1 MESATE
7 QITRLLK
14 STGMDDKEVE
24 MLIAR
29 FLEEEAYDYLEFNNS
44 LTESE
49 RNWGKKTKMHN

>member
-1 MESATE
+1 MESAME
-7 QITRLLK
+7 QIMRLLK

-29 FLEEEAYDYLEFNNS
+29 FLEEEAYDYVEFNDS

-49 RNWGKKTKMHN
+49 RNWGKKTKMYN